1 MLKKIS
7 KKVLSLLIALIIS
20 IILSAVISTCLNLIF
35 MKQPEMILELTPI
48 KIVQHLILYATA
60 REIFFLVILAFMCLA
75 IISTFKLFKLNNY
88 YAKTYRVT
96 PEIEIPLP
104 VGKNQTQHGS
114 AWWLSEKKFSENFG
128 VNTIDPEN
136 ETIKELLDENSTKK
150 VEPIFKKGGLT
161 VGKKDRTVYSLKIK
175 KSKFIIPYIQFK
187 RKKVEDV
194 YYIADNLHSLTIG
207 ATRSGKTRSV
217 VLESINN
224 IALAGENLIV
234 SDPKR

>member
-1 MLKKIS
+1 MFKKIG
-7 KKVLSLLIALIIS
+7 KKFITLLIAFIIS
-20 IILSAVISTCLNLIF
+20 IILSAIIATCLNLIF
-35 MKQPEMILELTPI
+35 MKVPEQILELNPA
-48 KIVQHLILYATA
+48 KIIENLIQYETT
-60 REIFFLVILAFMCLA
+60 REMFILIILAFMILA
-75 IISTFKLFKLNNY
+75 MVSTFKLFKLNNY

-96 PEIEIPLP
+96 PDIEIPLP

-114 AWWLSEKKFSENFG
+114 AWWLEKNKFSENFG

-136 ETIKELLDENSTKK
+136 PTIKELLNSDSTTK
-150 VEPIFKKGGLT
+150 VEPIFSKGGLT
-161 VGKKDRTVYSLKIK
+161 VGKRDRYKYSIGFK
-175 KSKFIIPYIQFK
+175 KSKIKIPYLKIS
-187 RKKVEDV
+187 RKKIEDI
-194 YYIADNLHSLTIG
+194 YYVADNLHSLTIG